1 MIFFCLDW
9 AVVARS
15 SASPGNRTVIPSSQ
29 YTGSRLLSTPLHAPN
44 SMPAAVASRTHTM
57 AKGAP
62 SKRDAQPPAKKTKLA
77 QPGPTPRQNGLEALL
92 NGKAGKKTEVAA
104 KLNRVRNS
112 RKDKVNDATAIVSG
126 GQAGHGDVD
135 MADLGNEVIEISS
148 GADDS
153 DYSSSEDDTAGDA
166 EAAAKLVA
174 NAHPAGEVELL
185 EDASVDPEEPTFG
198 ERLQAELP
206 ESDEED
212 ARAPRVVD
220 VDATFVG
227 SNAESRELA
236 NAAIRG
242 PLAASATSLVTVL
255 SQSLRTND
263 QDLLDSCLR
272 VNDVDTVYA
281 TIERLPS
288 PLVGILLQKLA
299 ERLHKR
305 PGRPGMLMV
314 WVQWSLSA
322 HGGYLATQPQL
333 VKQLATLNKVLKER
347 ASGLQP
353 LLSLKGRLDML
364 HTQLELRRRNQKNAA
379 NDEVDEPFIYVEGE
393 EEPSSAEDSE
403 DEVSHSKKR
412 IRNDLDDIDESS
424 VDEMPT
430 TMEGDEESGERSEDS
445 EDLIDDE
452 AEETEDDSGDE
463 LSEPMSDDV
472 DEEGLS
478 GSEEEARPAKRS
490 TVGRAG
496 LSRRS

>member
-1 MIFFCLDW
+1 
-9 AVVARS
+9 
-15 SASPGNRTVIPSSQ
+15 
-29 YTGSRLLSTPLHAPN
+29 
-44 SMPAAVASRTHTM
+44 MPAAVASRARDM
-57 AKGAP
+57 AKGP
-62 SKRDAQPPAKKTKLA
+62 QSKRDAQPPAKKTKLA

-92 NGKAGKKTEVAA
+92 NGRAGKKANVAA
-104 KLNRVRNS
+104 KLNGVRNT
-112 RKDKVNDATAIVSG
+112 RKDRVNDATAVVSG
-126 GQAGHGDVD
+126 GQAGHGDVE
-135 MADLGNEVIEISS
+135 MADVGKEVIEISS

-153 DYSSSEDDTAGDA
+153 DYSSSEDENAGDA
-166 EAAAKLVA
+166 DAGAVTSTPNGHVVGEEQPLDDG
-174 NAHPAGEVELL
+174 NAEL
-185 EDASVDPEEPTFG
+185 DEPTFG

-206 ESDEED
+206 ESDDEDDND
-212 ARAPRVVD
+212 ARAPHVVD
-220 VDATFVG
+220 VDAAFVG

-393 EEPSSAEDSE
+393 EEPSSAEESE
-403 DEVSHSKKR
+403 DEGSHSKKR
-412 IRNDLDDIDESS
+412 IRNDLDDLDESS

-430 TMEGDEESGERSEDS
+430 TMEVDEDSGEGSDDS

-478 GSEEEARPAKRS
+478 GSEEEAKPAKRS

>member
-1 MIFFCLDW
+1 L
-9 AVVARS
+9 R
-15 SASPGNRTVIPSSQ
+15 
-29 YTGSRLLSTPLHAPN
+29 APN
-44 SMPAAVASRTHTM
+44 SMPAAVASRPRTM
-57 AKGAP
+57 ANGVK

-77 QPGPTPRQNGLEALL
+77 QPGSTSRPTGLEALI
-92 NGKAGKKTEVAA
+92 NGQAGSKADVAA
-104 KLNRVRNS
+104 KLNGVRNN

-135 MADLGNEVIEISS
+135 MADAGKDVIEISS
-148 GADDS
+148 GEDES
-153 DYSSSEDDTAGDA
+153 DYSSSGDEDLTSTAAAAQEPESVATTLANGHTDA
-166 EAAAKLVA
+166 EE
-174 NAHPAGEVELL
+174 PPL
-185 EDASVDPEEPTFG
+185 EDGTADAEEPTFG

-206 ESDEED
+206 DSDDEE
-212 ARAPRVVD
+212 ALAPRVVD
-220 VDATFVG
+220 VDAAFAG
-227 SNAESRELA
+227 ESRELA
-236 NAAIRG
+236 TAASRG
-242 PLAASATSLVTVL
+242 PLVASSTSLVTVL

-288 PLVGILLQKLA
+288 PLVGTLLQKLA

-393 EEPSSAEDSE
+393 EEPSSAEESDEE
-403 DEVSHSKKR
+403 DAGGNPKKR
-412 IRNDLDDIDESS
+412 IRNDMEDDDDSS

-430 TMEGDEESGERSEDS
+430 TMEVDEASGEGSEAS

-452 AEETEDDSGDE
+452 AEETDDDSGEE
-463 LSEPMSDDV
+463 LSEDMSDDA
-472 DEEGLS
+472 EEDGIS
-478 GSEEEARPAKRS
+478 SSEEESRPAKRS

-496 LSRRS
+496 LSRRL